1 MDDPPVCPSLNIE
14 VHLTL
19 AKLCSNRSRKGL
31 TMSIAIVCVTL
42 FIVAAFLI
50 QEADLDF
57 IHNLMR
63 VDASVSIVDGK
74 LTAAVEVKDN
84 LSLVDLNS
92 EDDVLEDWEFE
103 TDLAFFDRAFKAGQR
118 MDAIMLHN
126 ECGSNRLPCMA
137 TF

>member
-1 MDDPPVCPSLNIE
+1 MSFVIFTLFALITMPV
-14 VHLTL
+14 V
-19 AKLCSNRSRKGL
+19 A
-31 TMSIAIVCVTL
+31 CVTSTMIHL
-42 FIVAAFLI
+42 LVTCG
-50 QEADLDF
+50 EWLDAN
-57 IHNLMR
+57 IPLE
-63 VDASVSIVDGK
+63 ASVSIVDGK